1 MENDV
6 KDTEN
11 LELEK
16 QKQELEKQKQELE
29 KLTQEKEQEIIKEKR
44 KYIYIFLEIIK
55 EKRNYILLGIII
67 FLFMLYPILSSIT
80 YDEPS
85 QAIKTAHTKTILETL
100 PDLISVLIKN
110 NLDSHQQ
117 EISDLLSS
125 SKDKMYS
132 KVDAQI
138 DNLFDP
144 IENNVDKFLDWHYS
158 LKGNYSELAL
168 FVAKKLGLSVEDALF
183 NKLQEK
189 FLGADY
195 KQRLKT
201 MTDNISDAFISLLR
215 QHKKDTEKIATQGVA
230 DIPQVVESLKNIDD
244 QIEIDLQLKVGFA
257 AAIGATAGVG
267 AGALMEK
274 LAPKLVE
281 KIGAKLGAKV
291 GAKFLAKF
299 GIAVGGVLSTLGA
312 DVAFNYIDEWLHRD
326 DFKKEILNN
335 INEVKKNLKE
345 SYKTGFDNSIT
356 KFSQGLQE
364 DLKNIETISV
374 KAHIE
379 KLKQTPEENNQKKTI
394 NKKGLIF

>member
-6 KDTEN
+6 KED
-11 LELEK
+11 LEQARPKL
-16 QKQELEKQKQELE
+16 ELEKQKQELE
-29 KLTQEKEQEIIKEKR
+29 KLTQEKEQEIKKKEGR
-44 KYIYIFLEIIK
+44 KYIYI
-55 EKRNYILLGIII
+55 III
-67 FLFMLYPILSSIT
+67 IIILFMLYPILSSIT

-85 QAIKTAHTKTILETL
+85 QAIKTAHTKTILEIL
-100 PDLISVLIKN
+100 PDPISDLIKN

-189 FLGADY
+189 LLGADY
-195 KQRLKT
+195 KQRLQT
-201 MTDNISDAFISLLR
+201 MTDNISDAFIGLLR

-244 QIEIDLQLKVGFA
+244 RIERDLKLKMGFA
-257 AAIGATAGVG
+257 VAIGATAGVG
-267 AGALMEK
+267 AGALMER

-281 KIGAKLGAKV
+281 KLGTKLGAK
-291 GAKFLAKF
+291 FLVKF

-326 DFKKEILNN
+326 KFKKEILNN
-335 INEVKKNLKE
+335 INEMKKNLKE
-345 SYKTGFDNSIT
+345 SYKISFDNSIT
-356 KFSQGLQE
+356 KFSQEFQK

-374 KAHIE
+374 KAHVE
-379 KLKQTPEENNQKKTI
+379 KLNQTPKENNQK
-394 NKKGLIF
+394 NN

>member
-6 KDTEN
+6 KED
-11 LELEK
+11 LEQARPKL
-16 QKQELEKQKQELE
+16 ELEKQKQELE
-29 KLTQEKEQEIIKEKR
+29 KLTQEKEQEIKKKEER
-44 KYIYIFLEIIK
+44 KYIC
-55 EKRNYILLGIII
+55 III

-85 QAIKTAHTKTILETL
+85 QAIKTAHTKTILEIL
-100 PDLISVLIKN
+100 PDPISDLIKN

-158 LKGNYSELAL
+158 LKGNYSELAFL
-168 FVAKKLGLSVEDALF
+168 AAKFAAKTIGLSVEDALF

-244 QIEIDLQLKVGFA
+244 RTERDLKLKMGFA
-257 AAIGATAGVG
+257 AAIGTTAGVG
-267 AGALMEK
+267 AGKLMK
-274 LAPKLVE
+274 RLVPKLVE
-281 KIGAKLGAKV
+281 KLGTKL

-299 GIAVGGVLSTLGA
+299 GIAVGGVLPTLGA

-335 INEVKKNLKE
+335 INEMKKNLKE
-345 SYKTGFDNSIT
+345 SYKISFDNSII
-356 KFSQGLQE
+356 KFSQEFQK

-374 KAHIE
+374 KAHVE
-379 KLKQTPEENNQKKTI
+379 KLNQTTKENNQK
-394 NKKGLIF
+394 NN

>member
-11 LELEK
+11 LEQARPKL
-16 QKQELEKQKQELE
+16 ELEKQKQELE
-29 KLTQEKEQEIIKEKR
+29 KLTQEKEQEIKKKEER
-44 KYIYIFLEIIK
+44 KYIYI
-55 EKRNYILLGIII
+55 III

-80 YDEPS
+80 YDEPN
-85 QAIKTAHTKTILETL
+85 QAIKTAHTKTILEIL
-100 PDLISVLIKN
+100 PDPISDLIKN

-230 DIPQVVESLKNIDD
+230 DIPQVMESLKNIDD
-244 QIEIDLQLKVGFA
+244 RTERDLKLKMGFA

-267 AGALMEK
+267 AGKLMK
-274 LAPKLVE
+274 RLVPKLVE
-281 KIGAKLGAKV
+281 KLGTKLGAK
-291 GAKFLAKF
+291 FLVKF
-299 GIAVGGVLSTLGA
+299 GIAVGGLSTLGA

-345 SYKTGFDNSIT
+345 SYKMGFDNSIT
-356 KFSQGLQE
+356 KFSQEFQK

-379 KLKQTPEENNQKKTI
+379 ELNQTLEENNQK
-394 NKKGLIF
+394 NNQ

>member
-6 KDTEN
+6 KDTE
-11 LELEK
+11 
-16 QKQELEKQKQELE
+16 KQELE
-29 KLTQEKEQEIIKEKR
+29 KLTQEKEQEIKKKEER
-44 KYIYIFLEIIK
+44 KYIF
-55 EKRNYILLGIII
+55 LGIII
-67 FLFMLYPILSSIT
+67 FLFILYFTLSIFK
-80 YDEPS
+80 YNEPS
-85 QAIKTAHTKTILETL
+85 QAIKTAHTKTILEIL
-100 PDLISVLIKN
+100 PDLISDLIKN

-138 DNLFDP
+138 DNLFNP

-230 DIPQVVESLKNIDD
+230 DIPQVAESLKNIDD
-244 QIEIDLQLKVGFA
+244 QIERDLQLKMGFA
-257 AAIGATAGVG
+257 AAIGLTAGVG
-267 AGALMEK
+267 AGK
-274 LAPKLVE
+274 LIKRLVPKLVE
-281 KIGAKLGAKV
+281 KLGTKLGAK
-291 GAKFLAKF
+291 FLVKF
-299 GIAVGGVLSTLGA
+299 GIAVGGLSTLGA
-312 DVAFNYIDEWLHRD
+312 DVAFNYIDEWLYRD

-345 SYKTGFDNSIT
+345 SYKISFDNSIT

-374 KAHIE
+374 KAYVE
-379 KLKQTPEENNQKKTI
+379 KLK
-394 NKKGLIF
+394 

>member
-6 KDTEN
+6 KED
-11 LELEK
+11 LE
-16 QKQELEKQKQELE
+16 QARPKQELEKQKQELE
-29 KLTQEKEQEIIKEKR
+29 KLTEEKEQEIKKNKEER
-44 KYIYIFLEIIK
+44 KYINIFSEIIK
-55 EKRNYILLGIII
+55 EERKYICIII

-85 QAIKTAHTKTILETL
+85 QAIKTAHTKTILEIL
-100 PDLISVLIKN
+100 PDPISDLIKN

-189 FLGADY
+189 LLGADY

-244 QIEIDLQLKVGFA
+244 RIERDLKLKMGFA
-257 AAIGATAGVG
+257 VAIGATAGVG
-267 AGALMEK
+267 AGALMK
-274 LAPKLVE
+274 RLAPKLVE
-281 KIGAKLGAKV
+281 KLGTKL

-299 GIAVGGVLSTLGA
+299 GIAVGGGVLSTLGT

-335 INEVKKNLKE
+335 INEMKKNLKE

-356 KFSQGLQE
+356 KFSQEFQKG
-364 DLKNIETISV
+364 LKNIETISV
-374 KAHIE
+374 KAYVE
-379 KLKQTPEENNQKKTI
+379 KFK
-394 NKKGLIF
+394 

>member
-6 KDTEN
+6 KED
-11 LELEK
+11 LEQARPKL
-16 QKQELEKQKQELE
+16 ELEKQKQELE

-44 KYIYIFLEIIK
+44 EYIYIFLEIIK
-55 EKRNYILLGIII
+55 EERKYICIII

-85 QAIKTAHTKTILETL
+85 QAIKTAHTKTILEIL
-100 PDLISVLIKN
+100 PDPISDLIKN

-168 FVAKKLGLSVEDALF
+168 FVDKKLGLSVEDALF

-244 QIEIDLQLKVGFA
+244 RIERDLKLKMRFA
-257 AAIGATAGVG
+257 ASIGLTAGVG
-267 AGALMEK
+267 VGKLMK
-274 LAPKLVE
+274 RLVPKLVE
-281 KIGAKLGAKV
+281 KLGTKLGAKV

-299 GIAVGGVLSTLGA
+299 GIAVGGVLPTLGA

-335 INEVKKNLKE
+335 INEMKKNLKE
-345 SYKTGFDNSIT
+345 SYKISFDNSIT
-356 KFSQGLQE
+356 KFSQEFQK

-374 KAHIE
+374 KAYVE
-379 KLKQTPEENNQKKTI
+379 KLK
-394 NKKGLIF
+394 

>member
-6 KDTEN
+6 KED
-11 LELEK
+11 LEQARPKL
-16 QKQELEKQKQELE
+16 ELEKQKQELE
-29 KLTQEKEQEIIKEKR
+29 KLTQEKEQEIKKNKEGR
-44 KYIYIFLEIIK
+44 KYIYI
-55 EKRNYILLGIII
+55 III
-67 FLFMLYPILSSIT
+67 FLFMLYPILSIFT
-80 YDEPS
+80 YNEPS
-85 QAIKTAHTKTILETL
+85 QAIKTAHTKTILEIL
-100 PDLISVLIKN
+100 PDPISDLIKN

-244 QIEIDLQLKVGFA
+244 KTERDLKLKMGFA

-267 AGALMEK
+267 AGKLMK
-274 LAPKLVE
+274 RLVPKLVE
-281 KIGAKLGAKV
+281 KLGTKLGAK
-291 GAKFLAKF
+291 FLVKF

-335 INEVKKNLKE
+335 INEMKKNLKE
-345 SYKTGFDNSIT
+345 SYKISFDNSIT
-356 KFSQGLQE
+356 KFSQEFQK

-374 KAHIE
+374 KAHVE
-379 KLKQTPEENNQKKTI
+379 KLK
-394 NKKGLIF
+394 

>member
-6 KDTEN
+6 KED
-11 LELEK
+11 LEQARL
-16 QKQELEKQKQELE
+16 KQELE
-29 KLTQEKEQEIIKEKR
+29 KLTQEKEQEIKKKEER
-44 KYIYIFLEIIK
+44 EYIYIFLGITK
-55 EKRNYILLGIII
+55 EKRNYIVLGIII
-67 FLFMLYPILSSIT
+67 FLFMLYPILSIFT
-80 YDEPS
+80 YNEPS
-85 QAIKTAHTKTILETL
+85 QAIKTAHTKTILEIF
-100 PDLISVLIKN
+100 PDPISDLIKN

-138 DNLFDP
+138 DNLFDS

-189 FLGADY
+189 LLGVDY

-230 DIPQVVESLKNIDD
+230 DIPQVAESLKNIDD
-244 QIEIDLQLKVGFA
+244 RIERDLKLKMGFA

-267 AGALMEK
+267 AGKLMK
-274 LAPKLVE
+274 RLAPKLVE
-281 KIGAKLGAKV
+281 KLGTKL

-335 INEVKKNLKE
+335 INEMKKNLKE
-345 SYKTGFDNSIT
+345 SYKMGFDNSIT

-374 KAHIE
+374 KAYVE
-379 KLKQTPEENNQKKTI
+379 KLK
-394 NKKGLIF
+394 

>member
-6 KDTEN
+6 KED
-11 LELEK
+11 LE
-16 QKQELEKQKQELE
+16 QARPKQELE
-29 KLTQEKEQEIIKEKR
+29 KLTQEKEQEIKKKEER
-44 KYIYIFLEIIK
+44 KYINIFSEIIK
-55 EKRNYILLGIII
+55 EERKYICIII

-85 QAIKTAHTKTILETL
+85 QAIKTAHTKTILEIL
-100 PDLISVLIKN
+100 PDPISDLIKN

-144 IENNVDKFLDWHYS
+144 IENNVDKFLYWHYS

-189 FLGADY
+189 LLGADY

-201 MTDNISDAFISLLR
+201 MTDNISDAFISLLH

-244 QIEIDLQLKVGFA
+244 RTERDLKLKMGFA

-267 AGALMEK
+267 AGKLMK
-274 LAPKLVE
+274 RLVPKLVE
-281 KIGAKLGAKV
+281 KLGTKLGAK
-291 GAKFLAKF
+291 FLVKF

-335 INEVKKNLKE
+335 INEMKKNLKE
-345 SYKTGFDNSIT
+345 SYKISFDNSIT
-356 KFSQGLQE
+356 KFSQEFQKG
-364 DLKNIETISV
+364 LKNIETISV
-374 KAHIE
+374 KVHVE
-379 KLKQTPEENNQKKTI
+379 KLNQTPKENNQK
-394 NKKGLIF
+394 NNQ

>member
-6 KDTEN
+6 KED
-11 LELEK
+11 LE
-16 QKQELEKQKQELE
+16 QARPKQELEKQKLELE
-29 KLTQEKEQEIIKEKR
+29 KLTQEKEQKIIKEKR
-44 KYIYIFLEIIK
+44 EYIYIFLEIIK
-55 EKRNYILLGIII
+55 KKRNYILLGIII

-80 YDEPS
+80 YNEPS
-85 QAIKTAHTKTILETL
+85 QAIKTAHTKTILEIL
-100 PDLISVLIKN
+100 PDLIPDLIKN

-158 LKGNYSELAL
+158 LKGNYGELAL
-168 FVAKKLGLSVEDALF
+168 LVAKKLGLSVEDALF

-189 FLGADY
+189 LLGADY

-230 DIPQVVESLKNIDD
+230 DIPQVVKSLKNIDD
-244 QIEIDLQLKVGFA
+244 QIERDLKLKMGFA

-267 AGALMEK
+267 ASKLMK
-274 LAPKLVE
+274 RLAPKLV
-281 KIGAKLGAKV
+281 KKLGAKL

-299 GIAVGGVLSTLGA
+299 GIAVGVASYQLLGLMWLLIILMNGSTGM
-312 DVAFNYIDEWLHRD
+312 IS
-326 DFKKEILNN
+326 KK
-335 INEVKKNLKE
+335 
-345 SYKTGFDNSIT
+345 
-356 KFSQGLQE
+356 KF
-364 DLKNIETISV
+364 
-374 KAHIE
+374 
-379 KLKQTPEENNQKKTI
+379 
-394 NKKGLIF
+394 

>member
-6 KDTEN
+6 KED
-11 LELEK
+11 LEQARPKL
-16 QKQELEKQKQELE
+16 ELEKQKQELE
-29 KLTQEKEQEIIKEKR
+29 KLTQEKEQEIKKKERR
-44 KYIYIFLEIIK
+44 KYINIFLGIIK
-55 EKRNYILLGIII
+55 EKRDYIFLGIII

-85 QAIKTAHTKTILETL
+85 QAIKTAHTKTILEIL
-100 PDLISVLIKN
+100 PDPISDLIKN

-189 FLGADY
+189 LLGADY

-244 QIEIDLQLKVGFA
+244 KTERDLKLKMGFA

-267 AGALMEK
+267 AGKLMK
-274 LAPKLVE
+274 RLVPKLVE
-281 KIGAKLGAKV
+281 KLGTKL

-299 GIAVGGVLSTLGA
+299 GIAVGGVLPTLGA

-335 INEVKKNLKE
+335 INEMKKNLKE

-356 KFSQGLQE
+356 KFSQEFQK

-374 KAHIE
+374 KAYVE
-379 KLKQTPEENNQKKTI
+379 KLK
-394 NKKGLIF
+394 

>member
-6 KDTEN
+6 KEY
-11 LELEK
+11 LEQARPKL
-16 QKQELEKQKQELE
+16 ELE
-29 KLTQEKEQEIIKEKR
+29 KLTQEKEQEIKKKEGR
-44 KYIYIFLEIIK
+44 KYIYI
-55 EKRNYILLGIII
+55 III
-67 FLFMLYPILSSIT
+67 ILFMLYPILSSIT

-85 QAIKTAHTKTILETL
+85 QAIKTAHTKTILEIL
-100 PDLISVLIKN
+100 PDPISDLIKN

-144 IENNVDKFLDWHYS
+144 IENNVNKFLDWHY
-158 LKGNYSELAL
+158 
-168 FVAKKLGLSVEDALF
+168 SVEDALF

-189 FLGADY
+189 LLGADY
-195 KQRLKT
+195 KQRLQT
-201 MTDNISDAFISLLR
+201 MTDNISDAFISLLC

-230 DIPQVVESLKNIDD
+230 DIPQIVESLKNIDD
-244 QIEIDLQLKVGFA
+244 RTERDVELKMGFA

-267 AGALMEK
+267 AGVLMK
-274 LAPKLVE
+274 RLVPKLVE
-281 KIGAKLGAKV
+281 KLGTKL

-299 GIAVGGVLSTLGA
+299 GIAVGGGVLSTLGA

-335 INEVKKNLKE
+335 INEAKKNLKE
-345 SYKTGFDNSIT
+345 SYKMGFDNSIT

-374 KAHIE
+374 KAHVE
-379 KLKQTPEENNQKKTI
+379 KLK
-394 NKKGLIF
+394 

>member
-6 KDTEN
+6 KED
-11 LELEK
+11 LE
-16 QKQELEKQKQELE
+16 QARPKQELEKQKQELE
-29 KLTQEKEQEIIKEKR
+29 KLTQEKEQEIKKKEER
-44 KYIYIFLEIIK
+44 KYIYIF
-55 EKRNYILLGIII
+55 LGIII

-80 YDEPS
+80 YNEPS

-100 PDLISVLIKN
+100 PDLIPDLIKN

-168 FVAKKLGLSVEDALF
+168 LVAKKLGLSVEDALF

-201 MTDNISDAFISLLR
+201 MTDNISDALISLLH

-244 QIEIDLQLKVGFA
+244 QTERDLELKMGFA

-267 AGALMEK
+267 AGKLMK
-274 LAPKLVE
+274 RLVPKLVE
-281 KIGAKLGAKV
+281 KLGTKLGAK
-291 GAKFLAKF
+291 FLVKF

-312 DVAFNYIDEWLHRD
+312 DVTFNYIDEWLHRD

-335 INEVKKNLKE
+335 INEMKK
-345 SYKTGFDNSIT
+345 I
-356 KFSQGLQE
+356 
-364 DLKNIETISV
+364 
-374 KAHIE
+374 
-379 KLKQTPEENNQKKTI
+379 
-394 NKKGLIF
+394 

>member
-6 KDTEN
+6 KED
-11 LELEK
+11 LEQAK

-29 KLTQEKEQEIIKEKR
+29 KLTQEKEQEIKKKEGR
-44 KYIYIFLEIIK
+44 KYIYI
-55 EKRNYILLGIII
+55 III
-67 FLFMLYPILSSIT
+67 IILFMLYPILSSIT
-80 YDEPS
+80 YNEPS

-100 PDLISVLIKN
+100 PDLIPDLIKN

-168 FVAKKLGLSVEDALF
+168 LVAKKLGLSVEDALF

-201 MTDNISDAFISLLR
+201 MTDNISDAFISLLH

-244 QIEIDLQLKVGFA
+244 RTERDLKLKMGFA

-267 AGALMEK
+267 AGALMK
-274 LAPKLVE
+274 
-281 KIGAKLGAKV
+281 KLGTKL

-299 GIAVGGVLSTLGA
+299 GIAVGGVLSTLGV

-335 INEVKKNLKE
+335 INEAKKNLKE
-345 SYKTGFDNSIT
+345 SYKISFDNSIT
-356 KFSQGLQE
+356 RFSQEFQKG
-364 DLKNIETISV
+364 LKNIETISV
-374 KAHIE
+374 KAHVE
-379 KLKQTPEENNQKKTI
+379 KLK
-394 NKKGLIF
+394 

>member
-1 MENDV
+1 MLKSFIVYQNILGVSVENDV
-6 KDTEN
+6 KED
-11 LELEK
+11 LEQARPKL
-16 QKQELEKQKQELE
+16 ELEKQKQELE
-29 KLTQEKEQEIIKEKR
+29 KLTQEKEQEIKKKEGR
-44 KYIYIFLEIIK
+44 KYIYI
-55 EKRNYILLGIII
+55 III
-67 FLFMLYPILSSIT
+67 ILFMLYPILSIIT
-80 YDEPS
+80 YNEPS
-85 QAIKTAHTKTILETL
+85 QAIKTAHTKTILEIL
-100 PDLISVLIKN
+100 PDLISDLIKN

-144 IENNVDKFLDWHYS
+144 IEHNVDKFLDWHYS

-244 QIEIDLQLKVGFA
+244 RTERDLELKMGFA
-257 AAIGATAGVG
+257 VAIGATTGMG
-267 AGALMEK
+267 AGALMER

-281 KIGAKLGAKV
+281 KLGAKL

-299 GIAVGGVLSTLGA
+299 GIAVGGGVLSTLGA

-345 SYKTGFDNSIT
+345 SYKMGFDNSIT

-374 KAHIE
+374 KAHVE
-379 KLKQTPEENNQKKTI
+379 KLKQTPKENNQK
-394 NKKGLIF
+394 NNQ

>member
-6 KDTEN
+6 KED
-11 LELEK
+11 LEQARPKL
-16 QKQELEKQKQELE
+16 ELEKQKQELE
-29 KLTQEKEQEIIKEKR
+29 KLTQEKEQEIKKKEER
-44 KYIYIFLEIIK
+44 KYIYI
-55 EKRNYILLGIII
+55 III

-80 YDEPS
+80 YNEPS
-85 QAIKTAHTKTILETL
+85 QAIKTAHTKTILENL
-100 PDLISVLIKN
+100 PDPISDLIKN

-201 MTDNISDAFISLLR
+201 MTDNISDAFISLLH

-244 QIEIDLQLKVGFA
+244 RIERDLKLKMGFA

-267 AGALMEK
+267 AGKLMK
-274 LAPKLVE
+274 RLAPKLVE
-281 KIGAKLGAKV
+281 KLGTKLGAKV

-335 INEVKKNLKE
+335 INEMKKNLKE
-345 SYKTGFDNSIT
+345 NYKTGFDNSIT
-356 KFSQGLQE
+356 KFSQEFQK

-374 KAHIE
+374 KAHVE
-379 KLKQTPEENNQKKTI
+379 KLK
-394 NKKGLIF
+394 

>member
-1 MENDV
+1 
-6 KDTEN
+6 
-11 LELEK
+11 
-16 QKQELEKQKQELE
+16 
-29 KLTQEKEQEIIKEKR
+29 
-44 KYIYIFLEIIK
+44 
-55 EKRNYILLGIII
+55 
-67 FLFMLYPILSSIT
+67 MLYSILSSIT
-80 YDEPS
+80 YNEPS
-85 QAIKTAHTKTILETL
+85 QAIKTAHTKTILEIL
-100 PDLISVLIKN
+100 PDPISDLIKN

-158 LKGNYSELAL
+158 LKGNYSEFALLA
-168 FVAKKLGLSVEDALF
+168 AKKLGLSVEDALF

-230 DIPQVVESLKNIDD
+230 DIPQVMESLKNIDD
-244 QIEIDLQLKVGFA
+244 KTERDLKLKMGFA

-274 LAPKLVE
+274 LVPKLVE
-281 KIGAKLGAKV
+281 KLGTKLGAKV

-312 DVAFNYIDEWLHRD
+312 DVAFNYIDERLHRD

-335 INEVKKNLKE
+335 INEMKKNLKE
-345 SYKTGFDNSIT
+345 SYKISFDNSIT
-356 KFSQGLQE
+356 KFSQEFQK

-374 KAHIE
+374 KAHVE
-379 KLKQTPEENNQKKTI
+379 KLK
-394 NKKGLIF
+394 

>member
-16 QKQELEKQKQELE
+16 QKLDLEKQQQELE
-29 KLTQEKEQEIIKEKR
+29 KLTQEKEQEIKRKEER
-44 KYIYIFLEIIK
+44 KYIYIFL
-55 EKRNYILLGIII
+55 GIII
-67 FLFMLYPILSSIT
+67 FLFISYIILSSIT
-80 YDEPS
+80 YNEPS
-85 QAIKTAHTKTILETL
+85 QAIKTAHTKTILEIF
-100 PDLISVLIKN
+100 PDPISDLIKN

-144 IENNVDKFLDWHYS
+144 IEHNVDKFLDWHYS

-244 QIEIDLQLKVGFA
+244 RTERDLKLKMGFA

-267 AGALMEK
+267 AGKLMK
-274 LAPKLVE
+274 RLVPKLVE
-281 KIGAKLGAKV
+281 KLGTKLGAKLGAK
-291 GAKFLAKF
+291 FLVKF
-299 GIAVGGVLSTLGA
+299 GIAVGGVLPTLGA
-312 DVAFNYIDEWLHRD
+312 DVAFNYIDEWLYRD

-335 INEVKKNLKE
+335 INEMKKNLKE
-345 SYKTGFDNSIT
+345 SYKISFDNGIT
-356 KFSQGLQE
+356 KFSQEFQK

-374 KAHIE
+374 KAYVE
-379 KLKQTPEENNQKKTI
+379 KLK
-394 NKKGLIF
+394 

>member
-6 KDTEN
+6 KED
-11 LELEK
+11 LEQARPKL
-16 QKQELEKQKQELE
+16 ELEKQKQELE
-29 KLTQEKEQEIIKEKR
+29 KLTQEKEQEIKKNKEGR
-44 KYIYIFLEIIK
+44 KYIYI
-55 EKRNYILLGIII
+55 III

-85 QAIKTAHTKTILETL
+85 QAIKTAHTKTILEIL
-100 PDLISVLIKN
+100 PDPISDLIKN

-138 DNLFDP
+138 DNLFDS

-189 FLGADY
+189 LLGADY

-201 MTDNISDAFISLLR
+201 MTDNISDAFISLLH
-215 QHKKDTEKIATQGVA
+215 QHKKDTEKIATQGVV
-230 DIPQVVESLKNIDD
+230 DISQVVESLKNIDD
-244 QIEIDLQLKVGFA
+244 RTERDLKLKMGFA
-257 AAIGATAGVG
+257 AAIGATAGVD
-267 AGALMEK
+267 AGALMK
-274 LAPKLVE
+274 RLAPKLVE
-281 KIGAKLGAKV
+281 KLGTKL

-312 DVAFNYIDEWLHRD
+312 DAAFNYIDEWLHRD

-335 INEVKKNLKE
+335 INEMKKNLKE
-345 SYKTGFDNSIT
+345 SYKISFDNSIT
-356 KFSQGLQE
+356 KFSQEFQK

-374 KAHIE
+374 KVHVE
-379 KLKQTPEENNQKKTI
+379 KLK
-394 NKKGLIF
+394 

>member
-1 MENDV
+1 MENDI
-6 KDTEN
+6 KEYLEQARPK

-16 QKQELEKQKQELE
+16 QKQQLE
-29 KLTQEKEQEIIKEKR
+29 KLTQEKEQEIKKKEER
-44 KYIYIFLEIIK
+44 KYIYI
-55 EKRNYILLGIII
+55 III

-85 QAIKTAHTKTILETL
+85 QAIKTAHTKIILEIL
-100 PDLISVLIKN
+100 PDPISDLIKN

-195 KQRLKT
+195 KQRLQT

-215 QHKKDTEKIATQGVA
+215 QHKKNTEKIATQGVA

-244 QIEIDLQLKVGFA
+244 QIERDLKLKMGFA

-267 AGALMEK
+267 ASVLMK
-274 LAPKLVE
+274 RLAPKLVE
-281 KIGAKLGAKV
+281 KLGTKL

-312 DVAFNYIDEWLHRD
+312 DMAFNYIDEWLHRD

-335 INEVKKNLKE
+335 INEVKENLKE
-345 SYKTGFDNSIT
+345 SYKISFDNSIT
-356 KFSQGLQE
+356 KFSQEFQK

-374 KAHIE
+374 KAYVE
-379 KLKQTPEENNQKKTI
+379 KLK
-394 NKKGLIF
+394 

>member
-6 KDTEN
+6 KED
-11 LELEK
+11 LEQAK

-29 KLTQEKEQEIIKEKR
+29 KLTQEKEQEIKKKEGR
-44 KYIYIFLEIIK
+44 KYIYI
-55 EKRNYILLGIII
+55 III
-67 FLFMLYPILSSIT
+67 IIFMLYPILSIIT
-80 YDEPS
+80 YNEPS
-85 QAIKTAHTKTILETL
+85 QAIKTAHTKTILEIL
-100 PDLISVLIKN
+100 PDLISDLIKN

-144 IENNVDKFLDWHYS
+144 IEHNVDKFLDWHYS
-158 LKGNYSELAL
+158 LKGNYSELAFL
-168 FVAKKLGLSVEDALF
+168 VAKKLGLSVEDALF

-195 KQRLKT
+195 KQRLQT
-201 MTDNISDAFISLLR
+201 MTDNISNAFISLLR

-244 QIEIDLQLKVGFA
+244 QIERDLQLKMGFA

-267 AGALMEK
+267 AGKLMK
-274 LAPKLVE
+274 RLVPKLVE
-281 KIGAKLGAKV
+281 KLGTKL

-299 GIAVGGVLSTLGA
+299 GIAVGGGVLSTLGA
-312 DVAFNYIDEWLHRD
+312 DMAFNYIDEWLHRD

-335 INEVKKNLKE
+335 INEMKKNLKE

-356 KFSQGLQE
+356 KFSQEFQK

-374 KAHIE
+374 QAHVE
-379 KLKQTPEENNQKKTI
+379 KLK
-394 NKKGLIF
+394 

>member
-1 MENDV
+1 MEDDV
-6 KDTEN
+6 KED
-11 LELEK
+11 LEQARPKL
-16 QKQELEKQKQELE
+16 ELEKQKQELE
-29 KLTQEKEQEIIKEKR
+29 KLTQEKEQEIKKKEER
-44 KYIYIFLEIIK
+44 KYIYI
-55 EKRNYILLGIII
+55 III
-67 FLFMLYPILSSIT
+67 FLFILYFTLSIFT

-85 QAIKTAHTKTILETL
+85 QAIKTAHTKTILEIL
-100 PDLISVLIKN
+100 PDPISDLIKN

-195 KQRLKT
+195 KQRLQT

-244 QIEIDLQLKVGFA
+244 QIERDLQLKMGFA

-267 AGALMEK
+267 AGALMK
-274 LAPKLVE
+274 RLAPKLVE
-281 KIGAKLGAKV
+281 KLGTKLGAK
-291 GAKFLAKF
+291 FLVKF

-335 INEVKKNLKE
+335 INEVKKNLKK
-345 SYKTGFDNSIT
+345 SYKMGFDNSIT
-356 KFSQGLQE
+356 KFSQEFQKG
-364 DLKNIETISV
+364 LKNIETISV
-374 KAHIE
+374 KAHVE
-379 KLKQTPEENNQKKTI
+379 KLNQTPKENNQK
-394 NKKGLIF
+394 NNQ

>member
-1 MENDV
+1 
-6 KDTEN
+6 
-11 LELEK
+11 
-16 QKQELEKQKQELE
+16 
-29 KLTQEKEQEIIKEKR
+29 
-44 KYIYIFLEIIK
+44 
-55 EKRNYILLGIII
+55 
-67 FLFMLYPILSSIT
+67 MLYPILSFFT
-80 YDEPS
+80 YNEPS
-85 QAIKTAHTKTILETL
+85 QAIKTAHTKAILEIF
-100 PDLISVLIKN
+100 PDPISDLIKN

-201 MTDNISDAFISLLR
+201 MTDNISDAFISLLC

-244 QIEIDLQLKVGFA
+244 QIERDLQLKMGFA

-267 AGALMEK
+267 AGKLMK
-274 LAPKLVE
+274 RLAPKLVE
-281 KIGAKLGAKV
+281 KLGAKL

-299 GIAVGGVLSTLGA
+299 GGGVLSTLGA
-312 DVAFNYIDEWLHRD
+312 DAALNYIDEWLHRD

-345 SYKTGFDNSIT
+345 SYKMGFDNSIT
-356 KFSQGLQE
+356 KFSRGLQE
-364 DLKNIETISV
+364 DLKNAGTISV
-374 KAHIE
+374 KAHVE
-379 KLKQTPEENNQKKTI
+379 KLNQTPKENNQK
-394 NKKGLIF
+394 NNQ

>member
-11 LELEK
+11 LEQAK

-29 KLTQEKEQEIIKEKR
+29 KLTQEKEQEIKKKEER
-44 KYIYIFLEIIK
+44 KYIYIFL
-55 EKRNYILLGIII
+55 GIII
-67 FLFMLYPILSSIT
+67 FLFILYFTLSIFT
-80 YDEPS
+80 YNEPS
-85 QAIKTAHTKTILETL
+85 QAIKTAHTKTILEIF
-100 PDLISVLIKN
+100 PDLISDLIKN

-168 FVAKKLGLSVEDALF
+168 LVAKKLGLSVEDALF

-244 QIEIDLQLKVGFA
+244 RTERDVELKMGFA

-267 AGALMEK
+267 AGKLMK
-274 LAPKLVE
+274 RLVPKLVE
-281 KIGAKLGAKV
+281 KLGTKL

-299 GIAVGGVLSTLGA
+299 GGGVLSTLGA

-345 SYKTGFDNSIT
+345 SYKMGFDNSIT
-356 KFSQGLQE
+356 KFSQEFQK

-379 KLKQTPEENNQKKTI
+379 KLNQTLEENNQK
-394 NKKGLIF
+394 NNQ

>member
-6 KDTEN
+6 KEDLEQARPKQ
-11 LELEK
+11 ELEK

-29 KLTQEKEQEIIKEKR
+29 KLTQEKEQEIKKKEGR
-44 KYIYIFLEIIK
+44 KYIYI
-55 EKRNYILLGIII
+55 III

-85 QAIKTAHTKTILETL
+85 QAIKTAHTKTILEIL
-100 PDLISVLIKN
+100 PDPISDLIKN

-201 MTDNISDAFISLLR
+201 MTDNISDAFISLLH

-230 DIPQVVESLKNIDD
+230 DIPQVVESLKNITDRT
-244 QIEIDLQLKVGFA
+244 ERDLKLKMGFA

-267 AGALMEK
+267 AGKLMK
-274 LAPKLVE
+274 RLVPKLVE
-281 KIGAKLGAKV
+281 KLGTKLGAK
-291 GAKFLAKF
+291 FLVKF

-335 INEVKKNLKE
+335 INEMKKNLKE
-345 SYKTGFDNSIT
+345 SYKISFDNSIT
-356 KFSQGLQE
+356 KFSQGLQK

-374 KAHIE
+374 KAHVE
-379 KLKQTPEENNQKKTI
+379 KLNQTPKENNQK
-394 NKKGLIF
+394 NNQ

>member
-1 MENDV
+1 MLKSFIVYQNILRVSVENDI
-6 KDTEN
+6 KEYLEQARPK

-16 QKQELEKQKQELE
+16 QKQQLE
-29 KLTQEKEQEIIKEKR
+29 KLTQEKEQEIKKKEER
-44 KYIYIFLEIIK
+44 KYIYI
-55 EKRNYILLGIII
+55 III

-85 QAIKTAHTKTILETL
+85 QAIKTAHTKTILEIL
-100 PDLISVLIKN
+100 PDPISDLIKN

-195 KQRLKT
+195 KQRLQT

-215 QHKKDTEKIATQGVA
+215 QHKKNTEKIATQGVA

-244 QIEIDLQLKVGFA
+244 QIERDLKLKMGFA

-267 AGALMEK
+267 ASVLMK
-274 LAPKLVE
+274 RLAPKLVE
-281 KIGAKLGAKV
+281 KLGTKL

-312 DVAFNYIDEWLHRD
+312 DAALNYIDEWLHRD

-335 INEVKKNLKE
+335 INEVKENLKE
-345 SYKTGFDNSIT
+345 SYKISFDNSIT
-356 KFSQGLQE
+356 KFSQEFQK

-374 KAHIE
+374 KAYVE
-379 KLKQTPEENNQKKTI
+379 KLK
-394 NKKGLIF
+394 

>member
-6 KDTEN
+6 KED
-11 LELEK
+11 LEQARPKL
-16 QKQELEKQKQELE
+16 ELEKQKQELE
-29 KLTQEKEQEIIKEKR
+29 KLTQEKEQEIKKKEER
-44 KYIYIFLEIIK
+44 KYIYIFLGITK
-55 EKRNYILLGIII
+55 EKRNYIVLGIII
-67 FLFMLYPILSSIT
+67 FLFMLYPILSIFT
-80 YDEPS
+80 YNEPS

-100 PDLISVLIKN
+100 PDLIPDLIKN

-168 FVAKKLGLSVEDALF
+168 LVAKKLGLSVEDALF

-195 KQRLKT
+195 KQRLQT
-201 MTDNISDAFISLLR
+201 MTDNISNAFISLLR

-244 QIEIDLQLKVGFA
+244 RTERDLKLKMGFA

-267 AGALMEK
+267 AGKLMKK

-281 KIGAKLGAKV
+281 KLGTKL

-299 GIAVGGVLSTLGA
+299 GIAVGGGVLSTLGA

-335 INEVKKNLKE
+335 INEAKKNLKE

-356 KFSQGLQE
+356 KFSQEFQK

-374 KAHIE
+374 KAHME
-379 KLKQTPEENNQKKTI
+379 KLNQTPKENNQK
-394 NKKGLIF
+394 NNQ

>member
-11 LELEK
+11 LEQAK

-29 KLTQEKEQEIIKEKR
+29 KLTQEKEQEIKR
-44 KYIYIFLEIIK
+44 KYINIFLEII
-55 EKRNYILLGIII
+55 I
-67 FLFMLYPILSSIT
+67 FLFILYPILSSIT
-80 YDEPS
+80 YNEPS
-85 QAIKTAHTKTILETL
+85 QAIKTAHTKTILEIL
-100 PDLISVLIKN
+100 PDLISDLIKN

-168 FVAKKLGLSVEDALF
+168 LVAKKLGLSVEDALF

-244 QIEIDLQLKVGFA
+244 RIERDLKLKMGFA

-267 AGALMEK
+267 AGKLMK
-274 LAPKLVE
+274 RLVPKLVE
-281 KIGAKLGAKV
+281 KLGTKL

-335 INEVKKNLKE
+335 INEVKENLKE
-345 SYKTGFDNSIT
+345 SYKMGFDNSIT
-356 KFSQGLQE
+356 KFSQEFQKG
-364 DLKNIETISV
+364 LKNIETISV
-374 KAHIE
+374 KAHVE
-379 KLKQTPEENNQKKTI
+379 KLNQTPKENNQKS
-394 NKKGLIF
+394 NQ

>member
-6 KDTEN
+6 KED
-11 LELEK
+11 LE
-16 QKQELEKQKQELE
+16 QASPKQELE
-29 KLTQEKEQEIIKEKR
+29 KLTQEKEQEIKKKEER
-44 KYIYIFLEIIK
+44 KYIYI
-55 EKRNYILLGIII
+55 III
-67 FLFMLYPILSSIT
+67 IIIIILFMLYPILSSIT

-85 QAIKTAHTKTILETL
+85 QAIKTAHTKTILEIL
-100 PDLISVLIKN
+100 PDPISDLIKN

-189 FLGADY
+189 LLGADY

-244 QIEIDLQLKVGFA
+244 RIERDLKLKMGFA
-257 AAIGATAGVG
+257 AAIGLTAGVG
-267 AGALMEK
+267 AGKLMK
-274 LAPKLVE
+274 RLVPKLVE
-281 KIGAKLGAKV
+281 KLGTKLGAKV

-312 DVAFNYIDEWLHRD
+312 DVAFNYIDEWLYRD

-345 SYKTGFDNSIT
+345 SYKISFDNSIT
-356 KFSQGLQE
+356 KFSQEFQK

-374 KAHIE
+374 KAYVE
-379 KLKQTPEENNQKKTI
+379 KLK
-394 NKKGLIF
+394 

>member
-6 KDTEN
+6 KED
-11 LELEK
+11 LE
-16 QKQELEKQKQELE
+16 QARPKQELEKQKLDLE
-29 KLTQEKEQEIIKEKR
+29 KLTQEKEQEIKRKEER
-44 KYIYIFLEIIK
+44 KYIYIFSEIIK
-55 EKRNYILLGIII
+55 EKRNYILSGIII
-67 FLFMLYPILSSIT
+67 VLFMLYPILSSIT
-80 YDEPS
+80 YNEPS

-100 PDLISVLIKN
+100 PDLIPDLIKN

-168 FVAKKLGLSVEDALF
+168 LAAKKLGLSVEDALF

-189 FLGADY
+189 LLGADY

-244 QIEIDLQLKVGFA
+244 QIERDLQLKMGFA

-267 AGALMEK
+267 AGKLMK
-274 LAPKLVE
+274 RLAPKLVE
-281 KIGAKLGAKV
+281 KIGTKLGAKV

-335 INEVKKNLKE
+335 INEMKKNLKK
-345 SYKTGFDNSIT
+345 SYKMGFDNSIT
-356 KFSQGLQE
+356 RFSQGLQE

-374 KAHIE
+374 KVHIE
-379 KLKQTPEENNQKKTI
+379 KLKQTLE
-394 NKKGLIF
+394 

>member
-6 KDTEN
+6 KED
-11 LELEK
+11 LEQARPKL
-16 QKQELEKQKQELE
+16 ELE
-29 KLTQEKEQEIIKEKR
+29 KLTQEKEQEIKKKEGR
-44 KYIYIFLEIIK
+44 KYIYII
-55 EKRNYILLGIII
+55 III

-80 YDEPS
+80 YDEPN
-85 QAIKTAHTKTILETL
+85 QAIKTAHTKTILEIL
-100 PDLISVLIKN
+100 PYPISDLIKN

-201 MTDNISDAFISLLR
+201 MTDNISDAFISLLH

-244 QIEIDLQLKVGFA
+244 QIERDLQLKMGFA

-281 KIGAKLGAKV
+281 KLGTKL

-299 GIAVGGVLSTLGA
+299 GGGVLPTLGA

-345 SYKTGFDNSIT
+345 SYKMGFDNSIT
-356 KFSQGLQE
+356 KFSQEFQK

-379 KLKQTPEENNQKKTI
+379 KLNQTPKENNQK
-394 NKKGLIF
+394 NN

>member
-6 KDTEN
+6 KED
-11 LELEK
+11 LEQARPKL
-16 QKQELEKQKQELE
+16 ELEKQKQELE
-29 KLTQEKEQEIIKEKR
+29 KLTQEKEQEIKKKEGR
-44 KYIYIFLEIIK
+44 KYIC
-55 EKRNYILLGIII
+55 III

-85 QAIKTAHTKTILETL
+85 QAIKTAHTKTILEIL
-100 PDLISVLIKN
+100 PDPISDLIKN

-201 MTDNISDAFISLLR
+201 MTDNISDAFINLLR

-244 QIEIDLQLKVGFA
+244 RTERDLKLKMRFA
-257 AAIGATAGVG
+257 AAIGLTAGVG
-267 AGALMEK
+267 AGKLMK
-274 LAPKLVE
+274 RLVPKLVE
-281 KIGAKLGAKV
+281 KLGTKL

-312 DVAFNYIDEWLHRD
+312 DVALNYIDEWLHRD

-364 DLKNIETISV
+364 DLKNIETISL
-374 KAHIE
+374 KAHMK
-379 KLKQTPEENNQKKTI
+379 KLNQTLKENNQK
-394 NKKGLIF
+394 NNQ

>member
-6 KDTEN
+6 KED
-11 LELEK
+11 LEQARPKL
-16 QKQELEKQKQELE
+16 ELEKQKQELE
-29 KLTQEKEQEIIKEKR
+29 KLTQEKEQEIKKKEGR
-44 KYIYIFLEIIK
+44 KYIYI
-55 EKRNYILLGIII
+55 III
-67 FLFMLYPILSSIT
+67 IILFMLYPILSSFT
-80 YDEPS
+80 YDKPS
-85 QAIKTAHTKTILETL
+85 QAIKTAHTKTILEIL
-100 PDLISVLIKN
+100 PDPISDLIKN

-168 FVAKKLGLSVEDALF
+168 LVAKKLGLSVEDALF

-189 FLGADY
+189 LLGADC
-195 KQRLKT
+195 KQRLQT
-201 MTDNISDAFISLLR
+201 MTDNISNAFISLLR

-230 DIPQVVESLKNIDD
+230 DIPQVVESLKNINDRT
-244 QIEIDLQLKVGFA
+244 ERDLELKMGFA
-257 AAIGATAGVG
+257 AAIGATTGMG
-267 AGALMEK
+267 AGKLMER

-281 KIGAKLGAKV
+281 KLGTKLGAK
-291 GAKFLAKF
+291 FLIKF

-312 DVAFNYIDEWLHRD
+312 DVAFNYIDEWLYRD

-335 INEVKKNLKE
+335 INEIKK
-345 SYKTGFDNSIT
+345 I
-356 KFSQGLQE
+356 
-364 DLKNIETISV
+364 
-374 KAHIE
+374 
-379 KLKQTPEENNQKKTI
+379 
-394 NKKGLIF
+394 

>member
-1 MENDV
+1 
-6 KDTEN
+6 
-11 LELEK
+11 
-16 QKQELEKQKQELE
+16 
-29 KLTQEKEQEIIKEKR
+29 
-44 KYIYIFLEIIK
+44 
-55 EKRNYILLGIII
+55 
-67 FLFMLYPILSSIT
+67 
-80 YDEPS
+80 
-85 QAIKTAHTKTILETL
+85 
-100 PDLISVLIKN
+100 
-110 NLDSHQQ
+110 
-117 EISDLLSS
+117 
-125 SKDKMYS
+125 MYS

-195 KQRLKT
+195 KQRLQT

-230 DIPQVVESLKNIDD
+230 DIPQVMESLKNIDD
-244 QIEIDLQLKVGFA
+244 RTERDVELKMGFA
-257 AAIGATAGVG
+257 AAIGLTAGMG
-267 AGALMEK
+267 AGALMK
-274 LAPKLVE
+274 RLAPNLVE
-281 KIGAKLGAKV
+281 KLGTKL

-374 KAHIE
+374 KVHIE

>member
-1 MENDV
+1 MLKSFIVYQNILGVSVENDV
-6 KDTEN
+6 KEY
-11 LELEK
+11 LEQARPKL
-16 QKQELEKQKQELE
+16 ELEKQKQELE
-29 KLTQEKEQEIIKEKR
+29 KLTQEKEQEIKKKEGR
-44 KYIYIFLEIIK
+44 KYIYI
-55 EKRNYILLGIII
+55 III

-85 QAIKTAHTKTILETL
+85 QAIKTAHTKTILEIL
-100 PDLISVLIKN
+100 PDPISDLIKN

-168 FVAKKLGLSVEDALF
+168 FVAKKLGLSVEDELF

-230 DIPQVVESLKNIDD
+230 DIPQVVESLKNINDRTERD
-244 QIEIDLQLKVGFA
+244 VELKMGFA

-267 AGALMEK
+267 AGKLMEK

-281 KIGAKLGAKV
+281 KLGTKL

-299 GIAVGGVLSTLGA
+299 GTAVGGGVLSTLGA
-312 DVAFNYIDEWLHRD
+312 DAAFNYIDEWLHRD

-335 INEVKKNLKE
+335 INEMKKNLKE
-345 SYKTGFDNSIT
+345 SYKISFDNSIT
-356 KFSQGLQE
+356 KFSQEFQK

-379 KLKQTPEENNQKKTI
+379 KLKQTPKENNRKNNQ
-394 NKKGLIF
+394 